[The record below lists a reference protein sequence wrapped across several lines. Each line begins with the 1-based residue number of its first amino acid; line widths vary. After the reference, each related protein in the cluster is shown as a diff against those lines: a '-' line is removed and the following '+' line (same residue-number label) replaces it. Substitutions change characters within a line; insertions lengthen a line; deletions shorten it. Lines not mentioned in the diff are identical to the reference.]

1 MLARE
6 QPAPSAASV
15 VAGVCAQ
22 SPGVAEQQA
31 DPAMAEAGLSGTG
44 VDAKVDAAVGGIL
57 RGADVLGSSYESLRE
72 AACGFVIDAARLAF
86 LSIHLRCHLDV
97 FGSSAAPDP

>member
-1 MLARE
+1 VCPHVGVPGQQTPSMLARE

-31 DPAMAEAGLSGTG
+31 NPAVAEAGLSGAG
-44 VDAKVDAAVGGIL
+44 VDA
-57 RGADVLGSSYESLRE
+57 R
-72 AACGFVIDAARLAF
+72 
-86 LSIHLRCHLDV
+86 
-97 FGSSAAPDP
+97 

>member
-15 VAGVCAQ
+15 VAGICAQ

-31 DPAMAEAGLSGTG
+31 DPAMAEAGLSGMG
-44 VDAKVDAAVGGIL
+44 VDAKADAASAAIL
-57 RGADVLGSSYESLRE
+57 RGADVLGSSYEIAQPVVSRRMGAHRR
-72 AACGFVIDAARLAF
+72 AAVGLPPPTPAAQM
-86 LSIHLRCHLDV
+86 
-97 FGSSAAPDP
+97 